1 MQKELKLVKFKI
13 EIKSDLMALMAL
25 LIALFALSF
34 TAIFI
39 KISVKEISAFATVF
53 NRFWI
58 ATIVFSLSIGYN
70 RLHSQV
76 SNKESAPNQPY
87 QAIDIVL
94 LLGVGLVHLL
104 GRVLWTWSLT
114 KADTADATLLSN
126 LAPLFTTLGGWLLLG
141 QSFDSRFIIGLIIAL
156 AGAITLGLDDLVVSA
171 DNFIGD
177 AAALISAIFYA
188 ASFLIIEKLRT
199 KFSTA
204 IILVC
209 RCLFGTIFMF
219 PVVLI
224 FEDRIFPI
232 SWVGW
237 FAVISLALICE
248 SLGHGLVVY
257 SLKKFSSSFVTIF
270 LLIEPIITAVLAWR
284 IFAEKLGFINWL
296 ALVVVLGGIY
306 LAKTG
311 KGADKQ

>member
-1 MQKELKLVKFKI
+1 MQEELELVKPQI
-13 EIKSDLMALMAL
+13 EAKPDLIALIAL

-70 RLHSQV
+70 RLHRQV

-126 LAPLFTTLGGWLLLG
+126 LTPLFTTLGGWLLLG
-141 QSFDSRFIIGLIIAL
+141 QSFDSRFIIGLVIAL

-224 FEDRIFPI
+224 FEERIFPI

-257 SLKKFSSSFVTIF
+257 SLKKFSSSFVTLF
-270 LLIEPIITAVLAWR
+270 LLMEPIITAVLAWR

-311 KGADKQ
+311 KGAEQQ